1 MKAPRALTICFIA
14 VLLPVSCSET
24 SRPSSYECIGEPCPG
39 LDTSVPTIGTAV
51 SSALATYE
59 HPGFKATDEVW
70 ADRCRKNPDY
80 RTDVVKTCPLGL
92 IAMILALKSNDR
104 QSIKLLDD
112 LGGAK

>member
-14 VLLPVSCSET
+14 VLLSVSCSET

-39 LDTSVPTIGTAV
+39 LDTSVPEIGTAV

-59 HPGFKATDEVW
+59 HPGFKATDEVC

-80 RTDVVKTCPLGL
+80 RTDVVKNMPSGSSC
-92 IAMILALKSNDR
+92 N
-104 QSIKLLDD
+104 D
-112 LGGAK
+112 LGAKE